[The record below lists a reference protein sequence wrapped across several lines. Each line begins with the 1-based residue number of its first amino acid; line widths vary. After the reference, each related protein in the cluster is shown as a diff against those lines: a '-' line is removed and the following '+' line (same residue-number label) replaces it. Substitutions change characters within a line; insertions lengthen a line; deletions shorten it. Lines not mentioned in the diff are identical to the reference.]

1 MGCASVAPC
10 IDFSK
15 RLVSLLLVVVHVS
28 WEAVLIIFIFSD
40 SLVADLIAS
49 ACVIWLQLLLL
60 LVILFFAFCC

>member
-15 RLVSLLLVVVHVS
+15 HLVSLLIVVVHVS
-28 WEAVLIIFIFSD
+28 WEAVLINFIFSD

-49 ACVIWLQLLLL
+49 ACVI
-60 LVILFFAFCC
+60 